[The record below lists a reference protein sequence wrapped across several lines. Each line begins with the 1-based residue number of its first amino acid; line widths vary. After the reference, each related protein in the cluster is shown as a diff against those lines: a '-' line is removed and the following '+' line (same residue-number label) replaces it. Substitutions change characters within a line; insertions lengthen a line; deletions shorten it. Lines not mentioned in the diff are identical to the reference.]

1 MCLGCILQSLVVAL
15 DSMGLMCVLASAQPI
30 DRGLGERMFGKPEK
44 LHIQG
49 AVVALVEGQ
58 PVR

>member
-1 MCLGCILQSLVVAL
+1 M
-15 DSMGLMCVLASAQPI
+15 SAPRYVDMPDAEQTY
-30 DRGLGERMFGKPEK
+30 